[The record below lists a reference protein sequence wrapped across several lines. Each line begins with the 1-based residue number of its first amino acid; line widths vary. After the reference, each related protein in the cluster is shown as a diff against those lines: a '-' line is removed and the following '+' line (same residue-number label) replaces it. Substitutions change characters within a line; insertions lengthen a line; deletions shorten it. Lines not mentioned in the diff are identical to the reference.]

1 MIANMPIQEEVNEQ
15 NKHQKAEVRLTM
27 MLQMPRLWFLSAF
40 WLSMTIQEAYSFI
53 AVPSL
58 AKCSHGRSLSA
69 KTDKADNEFFND
81 FQSAADKIQVE
92 KTRQQLEDSNIQS
105 FLKRK
110 PVKLRY
116 DVARRWV
123 QANLGPDTQ
132 EEFEDLVANGNLRTP
147 YIPKRPEEWYT
158 RTREWISWD
167 HFLKG
172 IYDNSNPSSVG
183 PATGVFD

>member
-1 MIANMPIQEEVNEQ
+1 M
-15 NKHQKAEVRLTM
+15 T
-27 MLQMPRLWFLSAF
+27 LQMPRLWFLAAF
-40 WLSMTIQEAYSFI
+40 WLSMTLQEAYSFI
-53 AVPSL
+53 AIPSRAQCL
-58 AKCSHGRSLSA
+58 HGRSLGA
-69 KTDKADNEFFND
+69 KPTDNKGEDDSFFND
-81 FQSAADKIQVE
+81 FQSAADKMQVE
-92 KTRQQLEDSNIQS
+92 KTRKQLEDSNIQS

-116 DVARRWV
+116 DDARHWV
-123 QANLGPDTQ
+123 QATLGPDTQ
-132 EEFEDLVANGNLRTP
+132 EEFEDLVANGNLHTP